1 MNGRALSAIILLLVL
16 LATGLVSTPAFS
28 GEHPWDSDVT
38 GGDETTVADYEWDS
52 RAADSAQLD
61 VGSVDIDDTDS
72 GTAGTAGT
80 AVVPSVEIDISTI
93 ILGFVRAISIGI

>member
-72 GTAGTAGT
+72 GTAGTA
-80 AVVPSVEIDISTI
+80 VVPSVAVDISTI
-93 ILGFVRAISIGI
+93 ILGIVRAISIGI